1 MPDIERLGAAALST
15 LRGLLNG
22 DSPFERWFVLIEP
35 IKKLARMLGGSGASF
50 LETHSCNTLMPPGD
64 LSAHCS
70 REISW
75 AQVTNKEDSRN
86 ATLLP

>member
-1 MPDIERLGAAALST
+1 MPDIQRLDAAALST
-15 LRGLLNG
+15 LRDVLNG
-22 DSPFERWFVLIEP
+22 DSPLARWLARLEP
-35 IKKLARMLGGSGASF
+35 TKKLACMLGGWRLASI
-50 LETHSCNTLMPPGD
+50 ETRSCSSHMPQRG